1 MDLILLLIAFL
12 ITLAAQGYITSS
24 YNKYK
29 KVLSKKNISGCEVAR
44 MILDSHGL
52 ENIYVTETNGILQ
65 DHYDPTRKTIKLS
78 NDIFHGTSIA
88 SCAVASHEVGHA
100 IQDKENY
107 NFFKIRSM
115 MFPLVNFASY
125 AGYFAIFIG
134 ILFGSM
140 NLFWIG
146 IEFEII
152 ILLYQIVTL
161 PVEFDAS
168 DRALKEL
175 KKHGILTNKEL
186 EESKTMLKAAALT
199 YVAGVLSTILQILRL
214 IFIFGNSNRRD

>member
-29 KVLSKKNISGCEVAR
+29 KVLSKKNISGFEVAR

-107 NFFKIRSM
+107 SIHMTK
-115 MFPLVNFASY
+115 
-125 AGYFAIFIG
+125 
-134 ILFGSM
+134 
-140 NLFWIG
+140 
-146 IEFEII
+146 
-152 ILLYQIVTL
+152 
-161 PVEFDAS
+161 
-168 DRALKEL
+168 
-175 KKHGILTNKEL
+175 
-186 EESKTMLKAAALT
+186 
-199 YVAGVLSTILQILRL
+199 
-214 IFIFGNSNRRD
+214 